1 MRHNKMK
8 TRSLEIWKEDN
19 QNHLVLPTS
28 ASPEHFYL
36 CHSIHSISKTSHK
49 SLLSVLEHFTYING
63 GILHYFA
70 HIFAEESP
78 VHMLPPAKPLDSD
91 DIVEHLLLLCARCRH
106 TSEHHHDTMLQNL
119 VLHVRTENRTPPPA
133 AAAVIADISR
143 QGGRAEEE
151 QLWSGLGLVVEV
163 WRHWSRVNPVPG
175 PETRGLGSVV
185 AARPRLQ
192 TTTNIRRMASCTKL
206 QTATC
211 FKNQERKFCANGK
224 ISTWM

>member
-8 TRSLEIWKEDN
+8 TWSLEIWKVDN

-78 VHMLPPAKPLDSD
+78 VHIMLLPPANPLDSD

-143 QGGRAEEE
+143 QGGRSRGGAA
-151 QLWSGLGLVVEV
+151 LVWSGTGCEGLTSLITCE
-163 WRHWSRVNPVPG
+163 PG
-175 PETRGLGSVV
+175 PWTRDPGAWQRGGSS
-185 AARPRLQ
+185 AA
-192 TTTNIRRMASCTKL
+192 
-206 QTATC
+206 ATDNH
-211 FKNQERKFCANGK
+211 KYQEDG
-224 ISTWM
+224 